1 MPFNSFLFFVLLI
14 YFARKAMAIKVIKP
28 IKTHN
33 IGTRLQGL
41 QAGCSCSKSFKKLI
55 IIVTKSVFYHI
66 GLCIAITT
74 CDTDEA
80 LQFKIALE
88 WLMNEVSALHSSMTN
103 PFISPTLFVHFSLYF
118 STNSLTNSKF
128 AFE

>member
-1 MPFNSFLFFVLLI
+1 
-14 YFARKAMAIKVIKP
+14 MAIKVIKP

-55 IIVTKSVFYHI
+55 IIVTKFVFYHI

>member
-1 MPFNSFLFFVLLI
+1 
-14 YFARKAMAIKVIKP
+14 MAIKVSKP
-28 IKTHN
+28 TKTHN

-55 IIVTKSVFYHI
+55 IIVTKFVFYHI

-74 CDTDEA
+74 CYTDEV

-88 WLMNEVSALHSSMTN
+88 WLMNEVRALHSSMTN
-103 PFISPTLFVHFSLYF
+103 PFISLTLFVHFSLRF
-118 STNSLTNSKF
+118 STNSLINSEF

>member
-1 MPFNSFLFFVLLI
+1 
-14 YFARKAMAIKVIKP
+14 MAIKVIKP

-55 IIVTKSVFYHI
+55 IIVTKSVLYHI

-88 WLMNEVSALHSSMTN
+88 WLMNEARALHSSITN
-103 PFISPTLFVHFSLYF
+103 PFISPTLFVNFSLYF
-118 STNSLTNSKF
+118 SINSLTNSEF